1 MLLLLRQYLY
11 FCTSKDR
18 KLLLPRQYLCFCT
31 RKARKEEY
39 LLREMLGKFRI
50 DRKDEVLK
58 MPQIRVYALLKVVLR
73 LVSEWRQLL

>member
-1 MLLLLRQYLY
+1 
-11 FCTSKDR
+11 
-18 KLLLPRQYLCFCT
+18 
-31 RKARKEEY
+31 
-39 LLREMLGKFRI
+39 MLGKFRI